1 MCCSKCHSHEC
12 YLSPFQRSSVFLHR
26 VSNAVI
32 IRPHLRFHPW
42 RSKTVQWSCGR
53 SACILWSYHYY
64 LSDVL
69 FRRRDQPGRTVSPE
83 NSQFRVIFS
92 CHRGFYELLNWTLV
106 RSLADPLNQSNTRIK
121 SIATWTLALSS
132 QPIFV
137 LSFNL
142 SDARVKPIATAFS
155 RASDSVLVFSSSF
168 YRLLVF
174 FFLCYDWLL
183 TYFGFGFVT
192 CYTAVNRSKTKAIL
206 VIFQYLLN
214 LSSHFT
220 SIALSVRPGKYG
232 SFSLRIN
239 NIDKFL

>member
-106 RSLADPLNQSNTRIK
+106 RSLADPLNQSNTRINQLRLGH
-121 SIATWTLALSS
+121 WRYPLNQSS
-132 QPIFV
+132 CCP
-137 LSFNL
+137 FNQ

-174 FFLCYDWLL
+174 FS
-183 TYFGFGFVT
+183 FVM
-192 CYTAVNRSKTKAIL
+192 
-206 VIFQYLLN
+206 FD
-214 LSSHFT
+214 F
-220 SIALSVRPGKYG
+220 
-232 SFSLRIN
+232 
-239 NIDKFL
+239 